1 MTDVKR
7 MSHAEFLQ
15 ALEAE
20 LEKPKGSLDPHQLLA
35 HVEGWDSMAA
45 LLFMALADSRLG
57 VVVSGEQIA
66 GAKTVNDLL
75 ALLGDRLTP

>member
-1 MTDVKR
+1 MVNVKR
-7 MSHAEFLQ
+7 MSRTEFLR
-15 ALEAE
+15 ALETE
-20 LEKPKGSLDPHQLLA
+20 LEKPEGSMDPDQLLA

-66 GAKTVNDLL
+66 AAKTVNDLM
-75 ALLGDRLTP
+75 ALLGDRLTS